1 MQRRCVIESIKS
13 MKEIPD
19 PALEKLN
26 ATNADEFGEFIK
38 DKWFNKIFIQGE

>member
-26 ATNADEFGEFIK
+26 TTNAKGFAKVIK
-38 DKWFNKIFIQGE
+38 DKWFNEIFIQGE